1 VSRLKLALICTEKL
15 PVPPVAG
22 GAVQLYI
29 DGILPYLSQKHDVT
43 VYCVKHPD
51 LPNEEYKDNVRYV
64 RVPGKTEMLY
74 AARVTEKLD
83 GNFDLVHVFNRPR
96 VVLHLQKEFP
106 GLKYSLSLH
115 NEMFHQEKISLEDGN
130 RCIESVEFINTVSRY
145 IADGVAKRFPQAEKK
160 LRVVYSGAD
169 TSIYKVRSSPEG
181 QENRKKLMKLYGLQE
196 DCKVVLNVG
205 RLSVKKGADVLLKAM
220 KGLMETYPNLALV
233 IVGSKWYGTNEEDDY
248 VKSVKRLAK
257 SLSGPVIFT
266 GFVPPAGIPPYYNM
280 GDVFVCTS
288 QWNEPVARVHF
299 EAMAAGLPII
309 TSNRGGNPE
318 VVKDGE
324 NGFVV
329 DEYNNPDAFRR
340 QIARL
345 LDDPEAAEKMGMNGR
360 RLAEEKYNWK
370 RVADELLGVL

>member
-1 VSRLKLALICTEKL
+1 MKLALICTEKL

-51 LPNEEYKDNVRYV
+51 LPFEEYKDNVRYV
-64 RVPGKTEMLY
+64 RVPGKSETLY

-83 GNFDLVHVFNRPR
+83 GDFDLVHVFNRPR
-96 VVLHLQKEFP
+96 VVLQLQKEFP

-115 NEMFHQEKISLEDGN
+115 NEMFHQEKISVEGGN

-145 IADGVAKRFPQAEKK
+145 IADGVVKRFPQAEKK

-169 TSIYKVRSSPEG
+169 TNIYKVRSSPEG
-181 QENRKKLMKLYGLQE
+181 QENRKKLMMLYGLQE

-266 GFVPPAGIPPYYNM
+266 GFVPPAEIPPYYNM

-288 QWNEPVARVHF
+288 QWNEPLARVHF

-329 DEYNNPDAFRR
+329 DEYNNPDAYRR
-340 QIARL
+340 QIACL
-345 LDDPEAAEKMGMNGR
+345 LDDPEAAEKMGMIGR